1 MHNHNIEIE
10 LQGKA
15 SLVTPGPKISLQQ
28 DYYLDL
34 TKCMYSLVITNCMY
48 RFTL

>member
-10 LQGKA
+10 GKA

-34 TKCMYSLVITNCMY
+34 TKCMYSLVITNFMY